1 MRPFLWYTAITP
13 PFLFLSWVS
22 QWQVP
27 ITKPLKSYL
36 CSSWVLSWTA
46 IGRNC
51 KHVKKY
57 IRFMVQSWK
66 SHCEPGN
73 AWMLHVNCFNKKG
86 VIQPFAISFPFVCF
100 TSQRQKCN
108 PLISWIQDVPQ
119 NQLHYYPNL
128 DPRAV
133 GTSGPAGLRVW
144 RGWVHVHLSIWSP
157 GTEQR

>member
-1 MRPFLWYTAITP
+1 MSPFLWYTVITP

-86 VIQPFAISFPFVCF
+86 VIQPFSICMLHIPKTKMQSSNFMDTRCSSKSAALL
-100 TSQRQKCN
+100 SQSRSTRCGYFWTRGVESLTWVSSC
-108 PLISWIQDVPQ
+108 PPQ
-119 NQLHYYPNL
+119 HLVTWN
-128 DPRAV
+128 RAKI
-133 GTSGPAGLRVW
+133 TD
-144 RGWVHVHLSIWSP
+144 
-157 GTEQR
+157 